1 MSIESDWGFID
12 AIYFCFVS
20 LSTIGLG
27 DYTPG
32 DQPNQPYRGFYKFLV
47 TRKFLPPKNKFFFE
61 IRVSQRKLSSC
72 DLLLNTIVLV
82 YLLGGLSC
90 MMLFLA
96 TLYDI
101 PQMNLMRFFVTKSEN
116 IDADDED
123 EDKPIHMVINTPK

>member
-1 MSIESDWGFID
+1 MWPTYI
-12 AIYFCFVS
+12 
-20 LSTIGLG
+20 
-27 DYTPG
+27 
-32 DQPNQPYRGFYKFLV
+32 
-47 TRKFLPPKNKFFFE
+47 
-61 IRVSQRKLSSC
+61 
-72 DLLLNTIVLV
+72 TIVLV